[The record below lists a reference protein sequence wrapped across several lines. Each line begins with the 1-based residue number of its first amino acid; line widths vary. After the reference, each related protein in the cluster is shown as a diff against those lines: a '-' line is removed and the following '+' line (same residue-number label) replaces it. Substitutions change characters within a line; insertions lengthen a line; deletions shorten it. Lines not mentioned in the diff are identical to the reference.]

1 MILKIEVV
9 TYFIHYLLIDLV
21 LATYKQRRHDI
32 CYCVQIYI
40 KAVTIYK
47 FDIWIIN
54 LTQNKKCM
62 LVTIYKNVDLVA
74 FLDCV
79 VVL

>member
-21 LATYKQRRHDI
+21 LATYKQLRHDI